1 MVSSGLSLLPST
13 SLSLFNNNILTETT
27 QRVDEKVEQTDI
39 TSKVVESKIV
49 NIFMPRIFKIL

>member
-1 MVSSGLSLLPST
+1 MVSSGLLLLPST
-13 SLSLFNNNILTETT
+13 SHSLFNNNILTETT
-27 QRVDEKVEQTDI
+27 QRVDEKVEQTNI